1 MRWPVRMHWVIV
13 LALTLGQYVALAHE
27 YSGESHDLGAVC
39 QLCLHHH
46 QSKELLHSTPFSLA
60 PLGAD
65 VAIATATFIRFDATT
80 TPYYQSRAPPLPV

>member
-1 MRWPVRMHWVIV
+1 MHWVMV

-46 QSKELLHSTPFSLA
+46 QSKELLHATPFSLA
-60 PLGAD
+60 PLGVDFA
-65 VAIATATFIRFDATT
+65 VSTETLVRFDTPTT
-80 TPYYQSRAPPLPV
+80 LHYQSRAPPRPV